1 MTTLVLVFKRI
12 GRKDEKSMALFI
24 QAQTQK

>member
-12 GRKDEKSMALFI
+12 GRKDEKRMALFI